1 MLLIG
6 LSSLPSPVLLTIA
19 SLLLLLLFLRIIA
32 DFIVLIL
39 LYLLFHL
46 QWFWH

>member
-19 SLLLLLLFLRIIA
+19 SLPLLLLFLRIIA
-32 DFIVLIL
+32 DFIVLIF